1 MFEAVFGMFVGREG
15 DGEGVEWEEMVV
27 AIVAGE
33 AGSDARWSEMYGGRV
48 LGFACEEAPV
58 GDL

>member
-1 MFEAVFGMFVGREG
+1 MFVGREG